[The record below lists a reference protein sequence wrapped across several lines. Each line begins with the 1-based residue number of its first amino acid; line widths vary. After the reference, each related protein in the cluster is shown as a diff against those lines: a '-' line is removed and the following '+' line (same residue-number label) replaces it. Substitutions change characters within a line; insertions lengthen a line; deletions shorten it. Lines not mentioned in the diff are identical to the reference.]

1 MLHSLLQFSPEK
13 MTQTVY
19 VRFSYEDKVSEEVP
33 INVGLDLS
41 KNSNRKKLLN
51 RLLKSNPNITE
62 VSFTK

>member
-1 MLHSLLQFSPEK
+1 MPET

-19 VRFSYEDKVSEEVP
+19 VRFSYDDKVSEEVP
-33 INVGLDLS
+33 IHVGLDLS
-41 KNSNRKKLLN
+41 KNSNRKRLLN